1 MNMANV
7 TDPGEF
13 SLFAQEEKVIRD
25 AGVMIGTLED
35 VSGSVRRLAQAYQR
49 SYREQCRLVRI
60 SDRQQLELRN
70 ANKELDARAAE
81 LKRLNEALQQEIE
94 VRERLADELRRVAR
108 EDALTGL
115 FSRRYLFE
123 LGQHEFNRRRR
134 HSQPLSFLMM
144 DLDHFKKIN
153 DSHGH
158 STGDQVLRCFGA
170 VCRDSFRDV
179 DIIGRIGG
187 EEFLAILP
195 GTDAEGACL
204 VAERV
209 RKKLQSEAIPVPG
222 TTIHVTLSIG
232 ITEAMGK
239 DDTFDKATMRADGA
253 LYEAKNAGRNRTR
266 VQPPELAANLAE
278 AAE

>member
-1 MNMANV
+1 MNMAN
-7 TDPGEF
+7 TSDQGEF

-25 AGVMIGTLED
+25 AGIMIGTLED

-70 ANKELDARAAE
+70 ANKELDIRAAE
-81 LKRLNEALQQEIE
+81 LNRLNEALKREIE

-115 FSRRYLFE
+115 FSRRHLFE

-134 HSQPLSFLMM
+134 HAQRLSFLMM
-144 DLDHFKKIN
+144 DLDHFKQIN

-158 STGDQVLRCFGA
+158 GAGDEVLRCFGNL
-170 VCRDSFRDV
+170 CRDSFRDV
-179 DIIGRIGG
+179 DIVGRIGG
-187 EEFLAILP
+187 EEFMAILP
-195 GTDAEGACL
+195 STGAEGASL
-204 VAERV
+204 VASRLRE
-209 RKKLQSEAIPVPG
+209 KLQALTVSVPG
-222 TTIHVTLSIG
+222 GIIRVSLSIG
-232 ITEAMGK
+232 ITEALAG
-239 DDTFDKATMRADGA
+239 DDSFDKATMRADAA
-253 LYEAKNAGRNRTR
+253 LYAAKNAGRNRIR
-266 VQPPELAANLAE
+266 VLPPELAANAAE